1 MKELRSILEEI
12 GTPIHMVSQSNLV
25 SKIDKK
31 NTRPSRTQSFGRT
44 LNIFKF
50 IIFHLSIIS
59 LISSCYT
66 PTDGCLNIDATNY
79 DASADEPCDDCCSF
93 PNLNLKITH
102 SITTQGT
109 FGQDSCINHSGD
121 STFNNLG
128 NNFFQIKDGMEFYLS
143 DFQLIMSDGSVSEVE
158 DEMTFMIYDDAIS
171 QTSKDTT
178 VKDDFV
184 LIKRNSPSYNI
195 GEFRK
200 PGTYIELR
208 FKVGIDEK
216 LSSIDAD
223 TLASSHPLSSD
234 NLLHFETRDSGF
246 IYQEFSLVKDTLTNP
261 TEIEVYKIGKETAN
275 SVQVNLSL
283 LGELEPGFDVEI
295 PLKVNYSTWL
305 RGINFATD
313 DPETIKS
320 IIVSNTAYAFEI
332 GE

>member
-12 GTPIHMVSQSNLV
+12 IYPTHEVTQSQLV
-25 SKIDKK
+25 SKINEK
-31 NTRPSRTQSFGRT
+31 NISPSITQRFGRT

-50 IIFHLSIIS
+50 IIFHLSIIT

-66 PTDGCLNIDATNY
+66 PTEGCLNIDATNY

-109 FGQDSCINHSGD
+109 FGQDTCINHSAD
-121 STFNNLG
+121 STFNNLA
-128 NNFFQIKDGMEFYLS
+128 NNFFQIEGMQFYLS
-143 DFQLIMSDGSVSEVE
+143 DFQLVMSDGSISEVE

-184 LIKRNSPSYNI
+184 LINRSSPSYNI

-200 PGTYIELR
+200 PGSYIELR

-223 TLASSHPLSSD
+223 TLASLHPLSSD

-275 SVQVNLSL
+275 SVQVILDL
-283 LGELEPGFDVEI
+283 FGELEPGFDVEI

-305 RGINFATD
+305 RGINFAAD

-320 IIVSNTAYAFEI
+320 IIVSNAAYAFEI

>member
-1 MKELRSILEEI
+1 MNSRNPQKFFKILKLI
-12 GTPIHMVSQSNLV
+12 TY
-25 SKIDKK
+25 
-31 NTRPSRTQSFGRT
+31 
-44 LNIFKF
+44 
-50 IIFHLSIIS
+50 HLSLIT

-79 DASADEPCDDCCSF
+79 NASVDEPCDDCCTF
-93 PNLNLKITH
+93 PNLNIKITH

-109 FGQDSCINHSGD
+109 FGQDSCVNHSFD
-121 STFNNLG
+121 STFNNLAD
-128 NNFFQIKDGMEFYLS
+128 NYFQIKGMEFYLS
-143 DFQLIMSDGSVSEVE
+143 DFQLVMSDGSISEVE

-184 LIKRNSPSYNI
+184 LIKRSSPNYTI

-246 IYQEFSLVKDTLTNP
+246 VYQEFSLVKDTLTNP
-261 TEIEVYKIGKETAN
+261 TEIKVYKIGKETAN
-275 SVQVNLSL
+275 SVQVSLSL
-283 LGELEPGFDVEI
+283 FGELEPGFDVEI
-295 PLKVNYSTWL
+295 PIKVNYSTWL
-305 RGINFATD
+305 RGINFAAD
-313 DPETIKS
+313 DIETIKS
-320 IIVSNTAYAFEI
+320 IIVSNTADAFEI

>member
-1 MKELRSILEEI
+1 MNSGNIKKPFNILKLI
-12 GTPIHMVSQSNLV
+12 TYYL
-25 SKIDKK
+25 
-31 NTRPSRTQSFGRT
+31 SFIT
-44 LNIFKF
+44 
-50 IIFHLSIIS
+50 

-79 DASADEPCDDCCSF
+79 DASADEPCDDCCTF
-93 PNLNLKITH
+93 PNLNIKITH

-109 FGQDSCINHSGD
+109 FGQDSCINHSAD
-121 STFNNLG
+121 STFNNLA
-128 NNFFQIKDGMEFYLS
+128 NNLFQIKGMEFYLS
-143 DFQLIMSDGSVSEVE
+143 DFQLVMSDGSISEVE
-158 DEMTFMIYDDAIS
+158 DKMTFMIYADAIS

-184 LIKRNSPSYNI
+184 LVKRSSFNYTV

-200 PGTYIELR
+200 PGTYVELR
-208 FKVGIDEK
+208 FKVGIDKK

-246 IYQEFSLVKDTLTNP
+246 VYQEFSLVKDTLMDA

-275 SVQVNLSL
+275 SVQVILPL
-283 LGELEPGFDVEI
+283 FGEIEPGFDVEI
-295 PLKVNYSTWL
+295 PIKVNYSTWL
-305 RGINFATD
+305 RGINFAAN

-320 IIVSNTAYAFEI
+320 MIVSNTADAFEI